1 MKQFCF
7 ATGYGTENGNITIVG
22 NNLVLKRTTE
32 EGGDILYPIYP
43 KDLTVNVSEG
53 KAATKMVK
61 EFTVPEIT
69 PFLDYTVVFV
79 KTGKGLNDRS
89 NWTCSIHASARD
101 TAETVAA
108 AIKAYADNNKEN
120 LGLDVTVDGAKVTVN
135 GPATGENYEIKLG
148 DELYGEAVTGTAGAP
163 AYMNAK
169 DVMDL
174 AMKCAADAGFEY
186 TYDDFAGLYPNFPFN
201 PLALGNGTDK
211 PFYVVNI
218 RFTEPRLMGT
228 REESVYQMIH
238 VAFDTKAKATALETA
253 VKALK

>member
-7 ATGYGTENGNITIVG
+7 ATGYGTTNGNITIEG

-32 EGGDILYPIYP
+32 EGGDILYPICP
-43 KDLTVNVSEG
+43 KDLTVNVSVG
-53 KAATKMVK
+53 KGVTQMKK
-61 EFTVPEIT
+61 TFTVPEIT

-108 AIKAYADNNKEN
+108 AIKTYADKNKEN
-120 LGLDVTVDGAKVTVN
+120 LGLDVTVEGAKVTVN
-135 GPATGENYEIKLG
+135 GPVTGENYEIKLG

-218 RFTEPRLMGT
+218 RFTEPRRMGT

-238 VAFDTKAKATALETA
+238 VAFDAQEKATALETA